1 MNIYRVLFSFSAFL
15 FLTLTFSISAVAD
28 QEVDEVESVEAT
40 AEVTDDEESEDEDVT
55 DVGRVTVTGSRI
67 KRIDIEG
74 ATPITVITRTD
85 IDQAG
90 YGTVYEAVSNLTQNI
105 GETFGENFQ
114 AGFTPA
120 NQVVDL
126 RDFGPGRT
134 LVLVNGKRMADYP
147 FPYNG
152 RSASFNWASI
162 PLAAVERI
170 EVLTAGA
177 SSIYGSDAIAGV
189 INVVLVEGVEETSL
203 RVNAGRYLDASD
215 GGGQDY
221 GIEFTTGGVF
231 NKFTYTI
238 AAEITHLDPLFTTD
252 RDDYDNYDDE
262 KGAGPGEGFPWDSVR
277 TYGAFDPFGFV
288 GYTGYRYWGPS
299 EFLNSSGENAGFTC
313 DTATN
318 VDGDYEATIG
328 DFSPTSSRADQSLC
342 FMGNGNP
349 PQTIW
354 NERDN
359 ASVFFSGAYTL
370 NESAELYVKAM
381 QFNTETTGVYWNSFF
396 YPFSGGAAGATT
408 RWSAGYSAY
417 GPAGAS
423 LPHPYNPGELVW
435 VQDIYSYKKYQE
447 PSWDSSYDET
457 SETIDLGI
465 RGVLNNG
472 WEYDVSH
479 TTNDYTSESTGT
491 LWLDI
496 EMTDLYFNMG
506 GVDGIGNPCVMDV
519 YELVD
524 MGYWDGVPGSAS
536 DPYYG
541 YYLSAIYGQPTC
553 MNWDFAL
560 GGVDFPYQDYQGTND
575 EKAESYSD
583 FTTASL
589 VGEFGMLAGGP
600 IGFAA
605 VIEYQDMGYD
615 TFPSQAVVD
624 GLLWGTG
631 YVQSGGSRDRQ
642 AAGIEFRLPL
652 TSEFTVN
659 VSGRNDV
666 YDDAVVDVD
675 RNTFGA
681 SFEYR
686 PNEDF
691 LLRGSWSESFR
702 APDMQRSFI
711 DAVEGFTSGIDY
723 YQCWLVTGGIEDCNE
738 FSKINI
744 KSIETGNLAL
754 RDESGDSFSLGMV
767 WEPVDRLTLTL
778 DVYKIVLKDIVATS
792 SEFDLRY
799 GEAVCR
805 AIEAGSPL
813 PNTPDYDTAYCNDIY
828 SNIVRE
834 GRPVGVQPDD
844 PNAIPSISELY
855 TRPLNIASQEY
866 QGADYSLRY
875 TLITDQ
881 AGDFGF
887 TFRGSSQLALK
898 QAQERGASRI
908 DYMDS
913 SYTPRSRQVATTSWS
928 LGDWS
933 ASLSIS
939 RIGHVN
945 YIEDTKGS
953 PYFNTNITAYYEIA
967 DDMFVGVTANN
978 IFDAFP
984 DRDAAYGGSSYYPFF
999 VNANLYPITGPAVSA
1014 VFSARF

>member
-1 MNIYRVLFSFSAFL
+1 
-15 FLTLTFSISAVAD
+15 
-28 QEVDEVESVEAT
+28 
-40 AEVTDDEESEDEDVT
+40 
-55 DVGRVTVTGSRI
+55 
-67 KRIDIEG
+67 
-74 ATPITVITRTD
+74 
-85 IDQAG
+85 
-90 YGTVYEAVSNLTQNI
+90 
-105 GETFGENFQ
+105 
-114 AGFTPA
+114 
-120 NQVVDL
+120 
-126 RDFGPGRT
+126 
-134 LVLVNGKRMADYP
+134 
-147 FPYNG
+147 
-152 RSASFNWASI
+152 
-162 PLAAVERI
+162 
-170 EVLTAGA
+170 
-177 SSIYGSDAIAGV
+177 
-189 INVVLVEGVEETSL
+189 
-203 RVNAGRYLDASD
+203 
-215 GGGQDY
+215 
-221 GIEFTTGGVF
+221 
-231 NKFTYTI
+231 
-238 AAEITHLDPLFTTD
+238 
-252 RDDYDNYDDE
+252 
-262 KGAGPGEGFPWDSVR
+262 
-277 TYGAFDPFGFV
+277 
-288 GYTGYRYWGPS
+288 
-299 EFLNSSGENAGFTC
+299 
-313 DTATN
+313 
-318 VDGDYEATIG
+318 
-328 DFSPTSSRADQSLC
+328 
-342 FMGNGNP
+342 
-349 PQTIW
+349 
-354 NERDN
+354 
-359 ASVFFSGAYTL
+359 
-370 NESAELYVKAM
+370 M

-396 YPFSGGAAGATT
+396 YPFAGGASGATT

-417 GPAGAS
+417 GPEGAS

-447 PSWDSSYDET
+447 PTWDSSYEET
-457 SETIDLGI
+457 SDTIDLGI

-472 WEYDVSH
+472 WEYDISH
-479 TTNDYTSESTGT
+479 TTNDYVSESAGT

-496 EMTDLYFNMG
+496 EMTDLYFNIG
-506 GVDGIGNPCVMDV
+506 GVDGLGNPCVMDV

-541 YYLSAIYGQPTC
+541 YYLSAYYGQPTC
-553 MNWDFAL
+553 MNWEFAL

-575 EKAESYSD
+575 ERAESFSD

-589 VGEFGMLAGGP
+589 VGEFGMLGGGP

-605 VIEYQDMGYD
+605 VVEYQDMGYD

-642 AAGIEFRLPL
+642 AAGVEFRLPL

-744 KSIETGNLAL
+744 KSVETGNLAL

-778 DVYKIVLKDIVATS
+778 DLYKIVLKDIVATS

-805 AIEAGSPL
+805 AIEAGAPL

-887 TFRGSSQLALK
+887 SFRGSSQLALK

-945 YIEDTKGS
+945 YLEDTKGS

>member
-1 MNIYRVLFSFSAFL
+1 MKIFKILFSFSAFL
-15 FLTLTFSISAVAD
+15 IFSLSFTLSAVAD
-28 QEVDEVESVEAT
+28 QEVDEVESVEVA
-40 AEVTDDEESEDEDVT
+40 AELSDDEDSEDEDVT

-74 ATPITVITRTD
+74 ATPITVITRAD

-162 PLAAVERI
+162 PLAAVERL

-189 INVVLVEGVEETSL
+189 INVVLVEGVEETSV

-238 AAEITHLDPLFTTD
+238 AAEVTHLDPLFTTD

-299 EFLNSSGENAGFTC
+299 QFLNSSGENAGFTC

-370 NESAELYVKAM
+370 NESAELYIKAM

-417 GPAGAS
+417 GPEGAS

-435 VQDIYSYKKYQE
+435 VQDIYSYKKDQE
-447 PSWDSSYDET
+447 PTWDSSYEET
-457 SETIDLGI
+457 SDTIDLGI

-472 WEYDVSH
+472 WEYDISH
-479 TTNDYTSESTGT
+479 TTNDYVSESAGT

-496 EMTDLYFNMG
+496 EMTDLYFNIG
-506 GVDGIGNPCVMDV
+506 GVDGLGNPCVMDV

-541 YYLSAIYGQPTC
+541 YYLSGYYGQPTC
-553 MNWDFAL
+553 MNWEFAL

-575 EKAESYSD
+575 ERAESYSD

-589 VGEFGMLAGGP
+589 VGEFGMLGGGP

-605 VIEYQDMGYD
+605 VVEYQDMGYD

-642 AAGIEFRLPL
+642 AAGVEFRLPL

-711 DAVEGFTSGIDY
+711 DSVEGFTSGIDY

-813 PNTPDYDTAYCNDIY
+813 PNTPAFDTAYCNDIY

-945 YIEDTKGS
+945 YLEDTKGS

-1014 VFSARF
+1014 RP

>member
-1 MNIYRVLFSFSAFL
+1 MNIFKVLFSFSTFL
-15 FLTLTFSISAVAD
+15 LFTLTFSISAVAD
-28 QEVDEVESVEAT
+28 QEVDEVESVEAV
-40 AEVTDDEESEDEDVT
+40 AEVSDDEEDEDVT
-55 DVGRVTVTGSRI
+55 DVGKVTVTGSRI

-90 YGTVYEAVSNLTQNI
+90 YGTVYDAVSNLTQNI
-105 GETFGENFQ
+105 GETFGENYQ
-114 AGFTPA
+114 IGYTPA

-152 RSASFNWASI
+152 VSSSFNWASI

-189 INVVLVEGVEETSL
+189 INVVLVEGVEETSV

-215 GGGQDY
+215 NGGSDW

-231 NKFTYTI
+231 NKFTWTV
-238 AAEITHLDPLFTTD
+238 AAEITHLDPLLTTD
-252 RDDYDNYDDE
+252 RDEYDNYDDD

-277 TYGAFDPFGFV
+277 TYGAFDPFGFT
-288 GYTGYRYWGPS
+288 GYTGYKYWGPS
-299 EFLNSSGENAGFTC
+299 QFLNAQGENAGFTC

-318 VDGDYEATIG
+318 VTGDAEAPFS
-328 DFSPTSSRADQSLC
+328 DFTDAFSRPDDRLC

-349 PQTIW
+349 PQTVW

-359 ASVFFSGAYTL
+359 MSVFASGAYTI
-370 NESAELYVKAM
+370 NESAEAYFKLM

-396 YPFSGGAAGATT
+396 YPFPGGASGATT
-408 RWSAGYSAY
+408 RYSAGYSAY
-417 GPAGAS
+417 GPAGSA

-435 VQDIYSYKKYQE
+435 VQDIYSYKKFQE
-447 PSWDSSYDET
+447 PAWDSSYEET
-457 SETIDLGI
+457 SETVDIGV
-465 RGVLNNG
+465 RGVLSNG

-479 TTNDYTSESTGT
+479 TQNEYVSDSVGT

-496 EMTDLYFNMG
+496 EMTDLYFNIG
-506 GVDGIGNPCVMDV
+506 GVDGLGNPCVMDP
-519 YELVD
+519 LD
-524 MGYWDGVPGSAS
+524 LISQGYWSGSRFDAT
-536 DPYYG
+536 DPYGG
-541 YYLSAIYGQPTC
+541 YWLAAYYGQPTC
-553 MNWDFAL
+553 LNWEWAL
-560 GGVDFPYQDYQGTND
+560 GGVDFPYQEYQGVND
-575 EKAESYSD
+575 ENAESYSD

-589 VGEFGMLAGGP
+589 VGEFGMLNGGP

-605 VIEYQDMGYD
+605 VVEYQDMGYE
-615 TFPSQAVVD
+615 TNPSQAVVD

-631 YVQSGGSRDRQ
+631 YTQSGGSRDRQ
-642 AAGIEFRLPL
+642 AAGVELRLPF
-652 TSEFTVN
+652 TSEFVVN
-659 VSGRNDV
+659 VSGRKDV
-666 YDDAVVDVD
+666 YDDRVVDID

-686 PNEDF
+686 PNENF

-711 DAVEGFTSGIDY
+711 DAVEGFAGGTDY
-723 YQCWLVTGGIEDCNE
+723 YQCWLVTGDIVNCNE
-738 FSKINI
+738 FGITNI
-744 KSIETGNLAL
+744 KVITTGNLAL
-754 RDESGDSFSLGMV
+754 RDESGDSYSMGIV
-767 WEPVDRLTLTL
+767 WEPADRLTLTF
-778 DVYKIVLKDIVATS
+778 DVYKIILKDIVATS
-792 SEFDLRY
+792 SQFDLRY

-805 AIEAGSPL
+805 AQEAGAPIA
-813 PNTPDYDTAYCNDIY
+813 NTPTFDSAYCNDIY
-828 SNIVRE
+828 SNITRD

-844 PNAIPSISELY
+844 PAAIPSISELY
-855 TRPLNIASQEY
+855 VKPLNIASQEY
-866 QGADYSLRY
+866 QGADYSMRY
-875 TLITDQ
+875 TLITDK

-887 TFRGSSQLALK
+887 SFRGSSQLALK
-898 QAQERGASRI
+898 QAQEQGVSRV

-913 SYTPRSRQVATTSWS
+913 AYTPRSRQVVTGSWS

-933 ASLSIS
+933 ASLSVS

-945 YIEDTKGS
+945 YFEDTKGS
-953 PYFNTNITAYYEIA
+953 PYFNTNATAYYEIR
-967 DDMFVGVTANN
+967 DNMYIGVQANN

-984 DRDAAYGGSSYYPFF
+984 DRDAALGGSSANPFF
-999 VNANLYPITGPAVSA
+999 VRSTLYPIAGPSVSA
-1014 VFSARF
+1014 VFSAKF

>member
-1 MNIYRVLFSFSAFL
+1 
-15 FLTLTFSISAVAD
+15 
-28 QEVDEVESVEAT
+28 
-40 AEVTDDEESEDEDVT
+40 
-55 DVGRVTVTGSRI
+55 
-67 KRIDIEG
+67 
-74 ATPITVITRTD
+74 
-85 IDQAG
+85 
-90 YGTVYEAVSNLTQNI
+90 
-105 GETFGENFQ
+105 
-114 AGFTPA
+114 
-120 NQVVDL
+120 
-126 RDFGPGRT
+126 
-134 LVLVNGKRMADYP
+134 
-147 FPYNG
+147 
-152 RSASFNWASI
+152 
-162 PLAAVERI
+162 
-170 EVLTAGA
+170 
-177 SSIYGSDAIAGV
+177 
-189 INVVLVEGVEETSL
+189 
-203 RVNAGRYLDASD
+203 
-215 GGGQDY
+215 
-221 GIEFTTGGVF
+221 
-231 NKFTYTI
+231 
-238 AAEITHLDPLFTTD
+238 
-252 RDDYDNYDDE
+252 
-262 KGAGPGEGFPWDSVR
+262 
-277 TYGAFDPFGFV
+277 
-288 GYTGYRYWGPS
+288 
-299 EFLNSSGENAGFTC
+299 
-313 DTATN
+313 
-318 VDGDYEATIG
+318 
-328 DFSPTSSRADQSLC
+328 
-342 FMGNGNP
+342 
-349 PQTIW
+349 
-354 NERDN
+354 
-359 ASVFFSGAYTL
+359 
-370 NESAELYVKAM
+370 M

-417 GPAGAS
+417 GPEGAS

-447 PSWDSSYDET
+447 PTWDSSYEET
-457 SETIDLGI
+457 SDTIDLGI

-472 WEYDVSH
+472 WEYDISH
-479 TTNDYTSESTGT
+479 TTNDYVSESAGT

-496 EMTDLYFNMG
+496 EMTDLYFNIG
-506 GVDGIGNPCVMDV
+506 GVDGLGNPCVMDV

-536 DPYYG
+536 DPYFG
-541 YYLSAIYGQPTC
+541 YYLSAYYGQPTC
-553 MNWDFAL
+553 MNWEFAL

-575 EKAESYSD
+575 ERAESYSD

-589 VGEFGMLAGGP
+589 VGEFGMLGGGP

-605 VIEYQDMGYD
+605 VVEYQDMGYD

-642 AAGIEFRLPL
+642 AAGVEFRLPL

-887 TFRGSSQLALK
+887 SFRGSSQLALK

>member
-1 MNIYRVLFSFSAFL
+1 MKIFKILFSFSAFL
-15 FLTLTFSISAVAD
+15 IFSLSFTLSAVAD
-28 QEVDEVESVEAT
+28 QEVDEVESVEVA
-40 AEVTDDEESEDEDVT
+40 AELSDDEDSEDEDVT

-74 ATPITVITRTD
+74 ATPITVITRAD

-162 PLAAVERI
+162 PLAAVERL

-189 INVVLVEGVEETSL
+189 INVVLVEGVEETSV

-238 AAEITHLDPLFTTD
+238 AAEVTHLDPLFTTD

-299 EFLNSSGENAGFTC
+299 QFLNSSGENAGFTC

-370 NESAELYVKAM
+370 NESAELYIKAM

-417 GPAGAS
+417 GPEGAS

-447 PSWDSSYDET
+447 PTWDSSYEET
-457 SETIDLGI
+457 SDTIDLGI

-472 WEYDVSH
+472 WEYDISH
-479 TTNDYTSESTGT
+479 TTNDYVSESAGT

-496 EMTDLYFNMG
+496 EMTDLYFNIG
-506 GVDGIGNPCVMDV
+506 GVDGLGNPCVMDV

-541 YYLSAIYGQPTC
+541 YYLSGYYGQPTC
-553 MNWDFAL
+553 MNWEFAL

-575 EKAESYSD
+575 ERAESYSD

-589 VGEFGMLAGGP
+589 VGEFGMLGGGP

-605 VIEYQDMGYD
+605 VVEYQDMGYD

-642 AAGIEFRLPL
+642 AAGVEFRLPL

-711 DAVEGFTSGIDY
+711 DSVEGFTSGIDY

-813 PNTPDYDTAYCNDIY
+813 PNTPAFDTAYCNDIY

-945 YIEDTKGS
+945 YLEDTKGS

>member
-1 MNIYRVLFSFSAFL
+1 M
-15 FLTLTFSISAVAD
+15 
-28 QEVDEVESVEAT
+28 
-40 AEVTDDEESEDEDVT
+40 
-55 DVGRVTVTGSRI
+55 
-67 KRIDIEG
+67 
-74 ATPITVITRTD
+74 
-85 IDQAG
+85 
-90 YGTVYEAVSNLTQNI
+90 
-105 GETFGENFQ
+105 
-114 AGFTPA
+114 
-120 NQVVDL
+120 
-126 RDFGPGRT
+126 
-134 LVLVNGKRMADYP
+134 
-147 FPYNG
+147 
-152 RSASFNWASI
+152 
-162 PLAAVERI
+162 
-170 EVLTAGA
+170 
-177 SSIYGSDAIAGV
+177 
-189 INVVLVEGVEETSL
+189 
-203 RVNAGRYLDASD
+203 
-215 GGGQDY
+215 
-221 GIEFTTGGVF
+221 
-231 NKFTYTI
+231 
-238 AAEITHLDPLFTTD
+238 
-252 RDDYDNYDDE
+252 
-262 KGAGPGEGFPWDSVR
+262 
-277 TYGAFDPFGFV
+277 
-288 GYTGYRYWGPS
+288 
-299 EFLNSSGENAGFTC
+299 
-313 DTATN
+313 
-318 VDGDYEATIG
+318 
-328 DFSPTSSRADQSLC
+328 
-342 FMGNGNP
+342 
-349 PQTIW
+349 
-354 NERDN
+354 
-359 ASVFFSGAYTL
+359 
-370 NESAELYVKAM
+370 
-381 QFNTETTGVYWNSFF
+381 
-396 YPFSGGAAGATT
+396 
-408 RWSAGYSAY
+408 
-417 GPAGAS
+417 
-423 LPHPYNPGELVW
+423 
-435 VQDIYSYKKYQE
+435 
-447 PSWDSSYDET
+447 
-457 SETIDLGI
+457 LG
-465 RGVLNNG
+465 
-472 WEYDVSH
+472 
-479 TTNDYTSESTGT
+479 
-491 LWLDI
+491 
-496 EMTDLYFNMG
+496 
-506 GVDGIGNPCVMDV
+506 
-519 YELVD
+519 
-524 MGYWDGVPGSAS
+524 
-536 DPYYG
+536 
-541 YYLSAIYGQPTC
+541 
-553 MNWDFAL
+553 
-560 GGVDFPYQDYQGTND
+560 
-575 EKAESYSD
+575 
-583 FTTASL
+583 
-589 VGEFGMLAGGP
+589 GGP

-605 VIEYQDMGYD
+605 VVEYQDMGYD

-642 AAGIEFRLPL
+642 AAGVEFRLPL